1 MSTQIQPQL
10 FDYEAL
16 DTESRIVIQQRAGEI
31 KTLAKR
37 VAGDI
42 VEIGGK
48 LAEVKDRLGGN
59 GKFNAW
65 LTAELGWSERTAYNF
80 IAVHERFGSANFAIE
95 NVAPSALY
103 LLVAPGTPEPA
114 RQAAVEMANQG
125 EKVTHKTAR
134 VLVETAK
141 EAEPKTAAMFDESP
155 VLPDSDVAFCLC
167 EHRADEHDLS
177 AGCKKCVCETF
188 EEMSAEEYSK
198 AQQVKSD
205 LKTVLTPDKQEEPAK
220 PEVKPVTLK
229 PTGKSLD
236 SALWSQRQIV
246 IGITLMPGDGDPRGR
261 QAIVSIRADDGPP
274 TIQSKRLLDMPGE
287 WPRPIDE
294 MIEAFAFKLASEGKP
309 KPQPKKPAKKGAKK

>member
-1 MSTQIQPQL
+1 MSEQIQKQL

-59 GKFNAW
+59 GRFNGW
-65 LTAELGWSERTAYNF
+65 LSAELGWSERTAYNF

-125 EKVTHKTAR
+125 EKVTHKTAK
-134 VLVETAK
+134 VLVETARG
-141 EAEPKTAAMFDESP
+141 AEPKTAEMFEAPEAEEDFEDEQSVTDLDESAEMGQATEEP
-155 VLPDSDVAFCLC
+155 LDKPDA
-167 EHRADEHDLS
+167 
-177 AGCKKCVCETF
+177 
-188 EEMSAEEYSK
+188 
-198 AQQVKSD
+198 
-205 LKTVLTPDKQEEPAK
+205 VLTPDKPTSKAEAPVKPSKSAEPAPVAAK
-220 PEVKPVTLK
+220 PLSVTR
-229 PTGKSLD
+229 
-236 SALWSQRQIV
+236 WSKEQIV
-246 IGITLMPGDGDPRGR
+246 IGITLMPQDGDSRGR
-261 QAIVSIRADDGPP
+261 QAIVSIRTAEGSP
-274 TIQSKRLLDMPGE
+274 TIQSKRLPDAPGQ
-287 WPRPIDE
+287 WPQPIDE
-294 MIEAFAFKLASEGKP
+294 MIEAFAFKLESEGKP
-309 KPQPKKPAKKGAKK
+309 KPAKKPVAKSANNKKAGKK

>member
-1 MSTQIQPQL
+1 MSAQIQTQL

-37 VAGDI
+37 VASDI

-59 GKFNAW
+59 GRFNAW

-103 LLVAPGTPEPA
+103 LLVAPATPEPA
-114 RQAAVEMANQG
+114 RVAAVEIANQG
-125 EKVTHKTAR
+125 EKVTHKTAKA
-134 VLVETAK
+134 LVEVAK
-141 EAEPKTAAMFDESP
+141 EAEPKTAEMFDAPEPEEAFEDEQEATDSG
-155 VLPDSDVAFCLC
+155 DSD
-167 EHRADEHDLS
+167 E
-177 AGCKKCVCETF
+177 
-188 EEMSAEEYSK
+188 SAEPEQAS
-198 AQQVKSD
+198 AEPPDNVD
-205 LKTVLTPDKQEEPAK
+205 AVLTPDKPAEP
-220 PEVKPVTLK
+220 VKPAPK
-229 PTGKSLD
+229 PAPSQFKPMD
-236 SALWSQRQIV
+236 SAMWSQRQIV
-246 IGITLMPGDGDPRGR
+246 IGVTLMPADGDSRGR

-274 TIQSKRLLDMPGE
+274 TIQSKRLLDVPGE

-309 KPQPKKPAKKGAKK
+309 KGKSTKKPAKKGAKK